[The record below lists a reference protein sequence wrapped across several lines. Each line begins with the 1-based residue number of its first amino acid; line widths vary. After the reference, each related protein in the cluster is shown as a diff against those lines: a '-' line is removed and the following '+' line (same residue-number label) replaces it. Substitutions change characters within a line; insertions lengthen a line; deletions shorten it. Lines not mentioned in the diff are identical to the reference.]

1 VQQLADSLM
10 GAVGRIV
17 PVVPVSLVAAV
28 FAADPQAALSGL
40 ELKAR
45 LQEQI
50 EALEARGAQIYV
62 PRQSREYAIEVGLR
76 MLTLRH
82 LITERQGLYRVNP
95 ANRAVLE
102 YYANAIDH
110 L

>member
-1 VQQLADSLM
+1 M

-28 FAADPQAALSGL
+28 FAANPEAAMSGL

-45 LQEQI
+45 IQEHI

-62 PRQSREYAIEVGLR
+62 PRQSREYAVEVGLR
-76 MLTLRH
+76 TLTLRH
-82 LITERQGLYRVNP
+82 LVSERQGLYRVNP
-95 ANRAVLE
+95 KNRAVLE
-102 YYANAIDH
+102 YYANAIGH